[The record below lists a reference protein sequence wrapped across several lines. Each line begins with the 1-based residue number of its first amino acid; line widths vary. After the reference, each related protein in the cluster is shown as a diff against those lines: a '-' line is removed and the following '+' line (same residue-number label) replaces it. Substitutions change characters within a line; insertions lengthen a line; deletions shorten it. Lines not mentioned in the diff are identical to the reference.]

1 MAVNLH
7 PLRKYVVQ
15 EFSRLLQISQES
27 PICINLERS
36 ILNDSVNKC
45 YPKVSAA
52 WDNHFFKNMYK
63 HGFLKIK
70 YNLERSPNLKTRITS
85 GLVKSRDIMTLTP
98 QGLWPGGRYD
108 MEMERQIIEGMK
120 MEYANNENKN
130 YVGLF
135 KCNRCKSK
143 NTTYYQLQTR
153 SADEPMT
160 TFVTCNNCESHWK
173 C

>member
-1 MAVNLH
+1 MSQH
-7 PLRKYVVQ
+7 PLRAFVLR
-15 EFSRLLQISQES
+15 RLSTLLEV
-27 PICINLERS
+27 PIDGTICVNIEKS
-36 ILNDSVNKC
+36 ILNASVHRC
-45 YPKVSAA
+45 HPKSTAA
-52 WDNHFFKNMYK
+52 WDNHFFRNMYK
-63 HGFLKIK
+63 HGFLKMQ
-70 YNLERSPNLKTRITS
+70 YNIRNSPDLKLRLTS
-85 GLVKSRDIMTLTP
+85 GFIKARDVMSMTP
-98 QGLWPGGRYD
+98 QGLWPGGLYD
-108 MEMERQIIEGMK
+108 REMERQIIEGMK
-120 MEYANNENKN
+120 MEYANTEKKD